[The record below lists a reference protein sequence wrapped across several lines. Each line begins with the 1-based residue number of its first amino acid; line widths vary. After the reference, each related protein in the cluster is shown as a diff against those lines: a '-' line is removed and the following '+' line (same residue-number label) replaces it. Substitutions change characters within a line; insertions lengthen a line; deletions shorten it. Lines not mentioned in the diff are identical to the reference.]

1 MESTFNTTR
10 VHSTYS
16 VTSKQPRIV
25 SGEILL
31 VKEQTAIPKILE
43 NKYQKARALDGNQ
56 RRNTAEVVK
65 GWTWLQ

>member
-1 MESTFNTTR
+1 MESTFNTIR

-31 VKEQTAIPKILE
+31 VKEQAAIPKILE
-43 NKYQKARALDGNQ
+43 NKHQKARALDVNQ
-56 RRNTAEVVK
+56 QRNTAEVVK